1 MPATAVSPQRDRRPR
16 RRAEIVLAPAP
27 TCARRARRFVHDV
40 LRPIRHDIP
49 LDSVLLVVSELV
61 TNAVRHAEGPPVLVV
76 EAAPPRVRVEV
87 RARAP
92 AARPAPRPAEPE
104 AENGRGLMIVAAV
117 ASEWG
122 VETAD
127 DGKAVWAEIAC

>member
-1 MPATAVSPQRDRRPR
+1 MVATAVTNQRDPRPA

-27 TCARRARRFVHDV
+27 TCARRARRFVQDV
-40 LRPIRHDIP
+40 LRPMRHDVP

-87 RARAP
+87 RDQAP
-92 AARPAPRPAEPE
+92 GARPTPRPATPE
-104 AENGRGLMIVAAV
+104 EENGRGLMIVAAV
-117 ASEWG
+117 AADWG
-122 VETAD
+122 VEPAE